1 MMALKRG
8 TSILRKRAIF
18 EETEE
23 RVIMKEVGI

>member
-8 TSILRKRAIF
+8 IWRKRAIF
-18 EETEE
+18 EEIEE